1 MSPLKGYQSKIIVL
15 LTQQELILA
24 ELYRFF
30 ASLYPD
36 LRDFWSDLSREQM
49 EHATWVEYCYK
60 KTEEGAVTFEE
71 GKIKTYTVES
81 FVKYL
86 EENLAKVKEKAPS
99 PQGAFSL
106 ALGIENS
113 LLIKRVFDHFQ
124 SGDQELSTLLG
135 SLREKKQEHLKRLEI
150 QSTPFSGR
158 TRTRK

>member
-30 ASLYPD
+30 AGLYPD
-36 LRDFWSDLSREQM
+36 LRDFWSELSREQM
-49 EHATWVEYCYK
+49 EHATWIEYCYK
-60 KTEEGAVTFEE
+60 KAEEGALSFEE

-99 PQGAFSL
+99 PQGAVAL
-106 ALGIENS
+106 AMGIENS
-113 LLIKRVFDHFQ
+113 LLIKRVYDHFQ
-124 SGDQELSTLLG
+124 SGDHELITLLG
-135 SLREKKQEHLKRLEI
+135 SLREKKKEHLKRLEV
-150 QSTPFSGR
+150 QSTPFSSPSR
-158 TRTRK
+158 

>member
-15 LTQQELILA
+15 LTQQELLLA

-30 ASLYPD
+30 AHLYPD
-36 LRDFWSDLSREQM
+36 LRDFWSELSREQM

-60 KTEEGAVTFEE
+60 KAEEGAVNFEE
-71 GKIKTYTVES
+71 KNIKTYTVES
-81 FVKYL
+81 FVRYL

-124 SGDQELSTLLG
+124 SGDQELTTLIE
-135 SLREKKQEHLKRLEI
+135 SLRKKKKEHLKRLEI
-150 QSTPFSGR
+150 QSTPFSNPP
-158 TRTRK
+158 RK